1 MTTEDV
7 MLTCDVLV
15 IGTEGAGRRRLRLQR
30 LMRDLT
36 CSA

>member
-15 IGTEGAGRRRLRLQR
+15 IGTEGAGVLRLQR